1 MPPENDYVMTG
12 KITLTGKVIQVC
24 GLEIKLRAEIMIQA
38 KYIILPKAM
47 EHDWNQIKEEERGG
61 IKAYFVEYYIEIFKM
76 LFPRYRLPDFNGASD
91 LATN

>member
-1 MPPENDYVMTG
+1 MTG